1 MRMSASA
8 EASEFRN
15 SPCGSATISIR
26 RPRGNSAL
34 MPFAVSAATLRR
46 KSAFIEAPQTA
57 IDDIDHR
64 LAATEEVDIAG
75 KCLRAP
81 LDGPLCIGA
90 KGRYGVMRSAG
101 EPHLPSGREAARFHP
116 PLPPEG
122 SR

>member
-46 KSAFIEAPQTA
+46 NSAFIEAPQTA

-90 KGRYGVMRSAG
+90 KGRYGSCVQRANHTCPAV
-101 EPHLPSGREAARFHP
+101 EKRQDFAR
-116 PLPPEG
+116 LC
-122 SR
+122 RR